1 MLELIEPIAAASG
14 SIPERRRLDARALEE
29 PRDPSLDRRIQLDLS
44 AVDEQRNFPDTDST
58 QTNRSPFCQQPSI
71 GARVDRRRR
80 SSPLSSQRAYAY
92 RAEVYPLDFS
102 TSFGVRLATE
112 GRPDQVNPLANSDR
126 PAVSPEQRARPG
138 TLVQETPHG

>member
-1 MLELIEPIAAASG
+1 
-14 SIPERRRLDARALEE
+14 
-29 PRDPSLDRRIQLDLS
+29 
-44 AVDEQRNFPDTDST
+44 
-58 QTNRSPFCQQPSI
+58 
-71 GARVDRRRR
+71 
-80 SSPLSSQRAYAY
+80 
-92 RAEVYPLDFS
+92 VYPLDFS

>member
-1 MLELIEPIAAASG
+1 MLERIETIAAASG
-14 SIPERRRLDARALEE
+14 SIPERRRLDARAIEE
-29 PRDPSLDRRIQLDLS
+29 PRDPSLDRIQLDLP

-92 RAEVYPLDFS
+92 RAEDLLDFS

-112 GRPDQVNPLANSDR
+112 GRPDQVNPPSRTRTDPR
-126 PAVSPEQRARPG
+126 
-138 TLVQETPHG
+138 